1 MRVADLMP
9 QLAYSLAC
17 AALVGCSSPNGSI
30 PGNAASGNSTGEG
43 SGSSSPVSDASVQHT
58 NRPADAGKESA
69 APSPDASA
77 KDITCL
83 LMSGDACT
91 ACCATNHP
99 VGEPVYNNVIND
111 CTCGPPIGMQGACQ
125 TQCAQTDCSSD
136 SDAGSSVTGDP
147 CDLCEENSLDV
158 GGACLTALNT
168 DCEPLADCALYSNC
182 VNLCGTLEEQD
193 AGATSTKDLAC
204 ALLSG
209 DGCPDCCATNHPV
222 GEPVYDDVV
231 NDCTCGP
238 PNGTL
243 GVCQTQC
250 AQTDCS
256 SDPDAGSSVTGDPC
270 DLCEQQSLTDGG
282 CVAPLNTACQ
292 PVPDCVLYASCLN
305 LCP

>member
-9 QLAYSLAC
+9 EVAYLLAC
-17 AALVGCSSPNGSI
+17 AALVGCSSPNAAI
-30 PGNAASGNSTGEG
+30 AGN
-43 SGSSSPVSDASVQHT
+43 VSDASVEHP
-58 NRPADAGKESA
+58 NRPIDAGKDSA
-69 APSPDASA
+69 APSPNAAIA
-77 KDITCL
+77 KDVTCL
-83 LMSGDACT
+83 QMSGDACA

-99 VGEPVYNNVIND
+99 AGEPVYSNVIND
-111 CTCGPPIGMQGACQ
+111 CTCGPPIGTQGACQ
-125 TQCAQTDCSSD
+125 AECAQTDCSAD
-136 SDAGSSVTGDP
+136 SDAGASVTGDP
-147 CDLCEENSLDV
+147 CDLCEEKSLEV

-168 DCEPLADCALYSNC
+168 SCEPVADCALYSNC
-182 VNLCGTLEEQD
+182 VNLCDTVSAQD
-193 AGATSTKDLAC
+193 AGATSAQDLAC
-204 ALLSG
+204 ALSG
-209 DGCPDCCATNHPV
+209 DGCPDCCATNHAT
-222 GEPVYDDVV
+222 GENVYDDVF

-270 DLCEQQSLTDGG
+270 DLCEQQSVSDGG

-292 PVPDCVLYASCLN
+292 PVPDCVLYAACLN